1 MYANDT
7 NISFSSSNLSNL
19 QKEMIKDLA
28 HIANWLLAN
37 KLTLN
42 ILKSEYMLV
51 GSRQRIASLEGDFEL
66 TINNVSLSKVKKTKC
81 LGLQIDEHL
90 TWEAYIE
97 SVAKKVASS
106 LAALKK
112 IS

>member
-1 MYANDT
+1 MN
-7 NISFSSSNLSNL
+7 
-19 QKEMIKDLA
+19 KDLA

-42 ILKSEYMLV
+42 VLKSEYMLI
-51 GSRQRIASLEGDFEL
+51 GSRQRIASLEGNFKL

-81 LGLQIDEHL
+81 FGLHIDEHL
-90 TWEAYIE
+90 IWETHIE

-112 IS
+112 INKCIDPENRIRI